1 MKVRENEKEN
11 NSKIDR
17 NSRKSDYFGAD
28 LRKINMKGKDL
39 RGACQIAANMS
50 GIDLNAADM
59 RDANIK
65 GANLTNSMFLT
76 QAQVNSAK
84 GDSLTKLPVMINRPS
99 HWSK

>member
-1 MKVRENEKEN
+1 
-11 NSKIDR
+11 
-17 NSRKSDYFGAD
+17 
-28 LRKINMKGKDL
+28 
-39 RGACQIAANMS
+39 MS
-50 GIDLNAADM
+50 GIDLNAADLISADM

-65 GANLTNSMFLT
+65 GANLTNSIFLT